1 MIDDQADVRHPSDLP
16 FDDNLWD
23 AVASAFERHTGRRA
37 AIAANGV
44 GFVLVA
50 VQLAVL
56 SIPWTGGHAHFR
68 HDAIVVSTFGLV
80 YFAVAVLIGVHRGE
94 RRADRA
100 FGWVRQRRAP
110 TVQERS
116 LTLGFPSAEAIDEF
130 GGWFLG
136 AILIAVVHA
145 VLQYPVLYTA
155 RVGIIIA
162 LGGLTSGA
170 LSYLLLE
177 RVARPVLRVVLA
189 GEAPPAGAVL
199 GLRGRLI
206 LSWLLSGAVPVVLL
220 GTAALGLTAAERA
233 WLPVS
238 LAVLAGL
245 SVVAGLAFTAA
256 MAWSL
261 VEPVVGLQAAQRR
274 VQNGDLTAQIPVDYG
289 GEVGQLQAGFN
300 HMVEGMRERE
310 RLHDLFG
317 RHVGTEVA
325 RFAMTG
331 GVRVGGERRPA
342 SVLFVDLIG
351 STSLAQRLPPES
363 MVTMLNDMFAAVVQ
377 CVGAEGGW
385 VNKFEGDAALCV
397 FGPPDNTIG
406 HAAAVLRAARSLR
419 TELAA
424 LAERYPELDAAI
436 GISTGIVV
444 AGNIG
449 AERRYEYTVIGDPV
463 NVAAR
468 LTEKAKTVP
477 ERILVAHDTIADA
490 PDEARWWQPHDTLML
505 RGRSTPTKTFAPLPV
520 DDTAAAR
527 A

>member
-1 MIDDQADVRHPSDLP
+1 MIDDQADVTRGQDP
-16 FDDNLWD
+16 FDDGLWD
-23 AVASAFERHTGRRA
+23 AVASTFARHTGRRA

-50 VQLAVL
+50 VQLVVL
-56 SIPWTGGHAHFR
+56 SIPWTGGHSHFK
-68 HDAIVVSTFGLV
+68 HDAVVVSTVGVVFFGL
-80 YFAVAVLIGVHRGE
+80 AVTIGVYRGE

-100 FGWVRQRRAP
+100 FGWVRERRVP
-110 TVQERS
+110 TAQERS
-116 LTLGFPSAEAIDEF
+116 LTLSFPWSEAVDEF
-130 GGWFLG
+130 GGWLIA
-136 AILIAVVHA
+136 AITTAVVHA
-145 VLQYPVLYTA
+145 VLQYPVLYTV
-155 RVGIIIA
+155 RVVLIVM

-177 RVARPVLRVVLA
+177 RVARPTLRVVLG

-199 GLRGRLI
+199 GLRGRL
-206 LSWLLSGAVPVVLL
+206 LLAWLLSGAIPVVLL
-220 GTAALGLTAAERA
+220 GTAPLGLTAEERA

-238 LAVLAGL
+238 LAVLAAL
-245 SVVAGLAFTAA
+245 SVIAGLAFTAA

-261 VEPVVGLQAAQRR
+261 IEPVIGLQAAQRR
-274 VQNGDLTAQIPVDYG
+274 VQAGDLTAQIPVDYG

-325 RFAMTG
+325 RFALTG
-331 GVRVGGERRPA
+331 DVRVGGERRPA

-351 STSLAQRLPPES
+351 STALAQRLAPEA
-363 MVTMLNDMFAAVVQ
+363 MVTMLNDMFAAVVG

-397 FGPPDNTIG
+397 FGPPDNTVG

-419 TELAA
+419 TALAA
-424 LAERYPELDAAI
+424 LAEHYPELDAAI
-436 GISTGIVV
+436 GVSTGVVV

-449 AERRYEYTVIGDPV
+449 AEHRYEYTVIGDPV

-468 LTEKAKTVP
+468 LTEQAKLVP
-477 ERILVAHDTIADA
+477 ERILVAYDTIADA
-490 PDEARWWQPHDTLML
+490 ADEARWWQPHNTLML
-505 RGRSTPTKTFAPLPV
+505 RGRSTPTKTFAPVPV
-520 DDTAAAR
+520 NDPTGAR